1 MKSKKLTET
10 FLWGHGRSHWTTF
23 QISYCKLLY
32 SCSVMSNSLR
42 PHGLQHARPP
52 CPLLCPRVCSNSC
65 PLNQWCHPTILSSVI
80 PFSSCLQSF
89 PASGSF
95 PMNRFFASGGQS
107 IGTSV
112 SESVLP
118 MNIQD
123 GFPLGWTGLISLLF
137 KGLSRVYTST
147 TVQKHQFFGTQTSL

>member
-123 GFPLGWTGLISLLF
+123 RFPLGWTGLISLLF